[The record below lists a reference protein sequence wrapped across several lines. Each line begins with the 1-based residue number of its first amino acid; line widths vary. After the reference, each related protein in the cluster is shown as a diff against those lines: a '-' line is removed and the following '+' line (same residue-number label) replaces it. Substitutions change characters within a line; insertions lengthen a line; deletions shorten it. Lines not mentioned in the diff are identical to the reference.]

1 MTVFAGGGRVMIEI
15 NIPGFG
21 SLELDHLVL
30 DYNGTMALDGQLIE
44 GVSERLIA
52 LARKITIHVLTA
64 DTFGRV
70 EENVSDIP
78 CKVHILPV
86 ETQDI
91 GKMNYVDRLGAA
103 RTVCVGNGRNDAM
116 MLKKAALGIAVVQ
129 DEGAAA
135 AAVLSADVVAPDILS
150 AIDLIIRPLRLTA
163 TLRS

>member
-1 MTVFAGGGRVMIEI
+1 MIEI

-44 GVSERLIA
+44 GVRERLIA

-78 CKVHILPV
+78 CKLHILPV

-91 GKMNYVDRLGAA
+91 GKMKYVDRLGAA

-150 AIDLIIRPLRLTA
+150 AIDLVVRPLRLTA

>member
-1 MTVFAGGGRVMIEI
+1 MIEI

-78 CKVHILPV
+78 CKLHILPV

-91 GKMNYVDRLGAA
+91 GKMKYVDRLGAA

>member
-1 MTVFAGGGRVMIEI
+1 MIEI

-21 SLELDHLVL
+21 RLELDHLVL

-52 LARKITIHVLTA
+52 LAREITIHVLTA

-78 CKVHILPV
+78 CEVHILPV
-86 ETQDI
+86 EAQDI

-103 RTVCVGNGRNDAM
+103 RTVCIGNGRNDAM